1 MLTARVDAL
10 IGELAEARALDA
22 ALREAQAELEAE
34 QQARADLRE
43 AADEACAER
52 DRAAGALVDAQ
63 HRVAELEASLSDAWA
78 QKAGLERDVVQAR
91 TEAVA
96 SDRHVDVPSEHA
108 RLVQEIAHV
117 GFVRTALDGRILEA
131 NDHAARLC
139 GYRNASAL
147 VDAGTLPLPVT
158 MLAEGEDAGATRFEV
173 CLQLAEGASPRW
185 IAGAR
190 LPMSEQDVDRTWLLA
205 ESVRAPRGGHA
216 RVIASRT
223 R

>member
-1 MLTARVDAL
+1 MRSTRRARGA
-10 IGELAEARALDA
+10 GGTR
-22 ALREAQAELEAE
+22 AE
-34 QQARADLRE
+34 QQAREDLRE
-43 AADEACAER
+43 AADEARAER
-52 DRAAGALVDAQ
+52 DRAAEPWWRA
-63 HRVAELEASLSDAWA
+63 HRVAELEASLADAWA
-78 QKAGLERDVVQAR
+78 QKAGLERDVLQAR

-108 RLVQEIAHV
+108 WLVQEIPHV
-117 GFVRTALDGRILEA
+117 GFVRTTLDGRILEA

-139 GYRNASAL
+139 GYQHASAL

-205 ESVRAPRGGHA
+205 ETSGHRARRA
-216 RVIASRT
+216 RPSHRVPT